1 MHCACCQGFGA
12 WPGPCQQCLFLQ
24 GAWPLYNHKKI
35 MQRNVFLLKRPP
47 HATQSFSEQ
56 RFALA
61 SGFAEI
67 FLRISKRVAYRKGK
81 QHRDPRPQSLKKK
94 QKQKPT
100 SGSHVWSPAVAFL
113 AFLLSL
119 YPQSFLAPVSPCTHA
134 TLWLQYPWRENVIL
148 WKHFPILFNN
158 SSPFFL
164 E

>member
-1 MHCACCQGFGA
+1 MCPRDLPWLFKATLSRTEWQPGTRGHPSEPHHYGSRGDSVHALPRCPQLSEMHCACCQGFGA

-67 FLRISKRVAYRKGK
+67 FWGLVKELHIEKENNTET
-81 QHRDPRPQSLKKK
+81 HPPNLWKKK
-94 QKQKPT
+94 KPHL
-100 SGSHVWSPAVAFL
+100 GAMFG
-113 AFLLSL
+113 LL
-119 YPQSFLAPVSPCTHA
+119 
-134 TLWLQYPWRENVIL
+134 LWP
-148 WKHFPILFNN
+148 
-158 SSPFFL
+158 S
-164 E
+164 